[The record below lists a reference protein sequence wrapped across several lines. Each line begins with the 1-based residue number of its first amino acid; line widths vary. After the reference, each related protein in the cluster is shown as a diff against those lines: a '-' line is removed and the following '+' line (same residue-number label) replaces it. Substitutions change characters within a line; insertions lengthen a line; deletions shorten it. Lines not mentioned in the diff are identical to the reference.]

1 MASSEIEVI
10 QSVDLKDTEAHSAS
24 EETQSAA
31 GFWARASQW
40 AEALT
45 TNGDFEAFIMVIIA
59 GTIITLALDDPL
71 KGEMEGINGTLY
83 WLSKLLDASVHT
95 SYTAT

>member
-1 MASSEIEVI
+1 MASSEIEEI
-10 QSVDLKDTEAHSAS
+10 QPVDLIATEAHSGS
-24 EETQSAA
+24 EESA
-31 GFWARASQW
+31 GLWARASQW

-45 TNGDFEAFIMVIIA
+45 THGDFETFIMVIIA

-83 WLSKLLDASVHT
+83 WLSELPG
-95 SYTAT
+95 SYAREV